1 MRTAHVRLASL
12 AAALVLVPSLAGADP
27 GWEHVDRQDG
37 IEVYRMERPGSSLLA
52 FKGVTV
58 IEAPLAKVL
67 WVLADNDHR
76 TEWVDLCTESRV
88 LEQVSD
94 TECVIYQRYSLPW
107 YLSDRDYVY
116 RARAVRD
123 PDGTVRLLLA
133 SCEHPDAPETV
144 GVRARL
150 IEGTYVLT
158 PLGERRTRVAVE
170 IHTDPM
176 GMVPDWMVNLVQKS
190 WPVKT
195 LQGIRRQVRQPY
207 VKEHP
212 LPPVSTPAAA
222 R

>member
-1 MRTAHVRLASL
+1 MRPAPSAAVAL
-12 AAALVLVPSLAGADP
+12 AAALVLVPALAAADP
-27 GWEHVDRQDG
+27 GAWEHIDRQDG
-37 IEVYRMERPGSSLLA
+37 VEVYKKERPGSSLVA

-58 IEAPLAKVL
+58 IEAPLENVL

-76 TEWVDLCTESRV
+76 TEWIDLCAESRV
-88 LEQVSD
+88 LERTSE

-116 RARAVRD
+116 RARATRD
-123 PDGTVRLLLA
+123 ADGTVRLLLA
-133 SCEHPDAPETV
+133 SCEHPDAPATV

-150 IEGTYVLT
+150 IESSYVLT

-176 GMVPDWMVNLVQKS
+176 GMVPDWLVNVVQKS

-195 LQGIRRQVRQPY
+195 LKGIRTQVRKPY
-207 VKEHP
+207 VTAHP
-212 LPPVSTPAAA
+212 LPPVSAP
-222 R
+222 

>member
-1 MRTAHVRLASL
+1 MRLAKP
-12 AAALVLVPSLAGADP
+12 AALVTAFVVLPTLAWAEP
-27 GWEHVDRQDG
+27 GSWELIGRQDG
-37 IEVYRMERPGSSLLA
+37 VEVYEKERPGSSLVA

-58 IEAPLAKVL
+58 MEAPLEKVL

-88 LEQVSD
+88 LERTSD

-116 RARAVRD
+116 RARATRD
-123 PDGTVRLLLA
+123 LDGTVRLLLA

-150 IEGTYVLT
+150 IESSYVLT
-158 PLGERRTRVAVE
+158 PLGERRTRVEVE

-176 GMVPDWMVNLVQKS
+176 GMVPDALVNLVQRS

-207 VKEHP
+207 VGAHP
-212 LPPVSTPAAA
+212 LPPVSAG
-222 R
+222 